1 MNVARI
7 PRNGSDNR
15 GFPAGMDII
24 TANLAVKSF
33 SLAVNTP
40 TDRRSRLSPVDGPM
54 FLHGFK

>member
-15 GFPAGMDII
+15 GFPAGMDNI

-33 SLAVNTP
+33 SLAVNT
-40 TDRRSRLSPVDGPM
+40 D
-54 FLHGFK
+54 